1 MYLRKVAGYTMKK
14 SKILT
19 KCLALLLIITF
30 VILPEGAVEVSAKE
44 DHYLHDVH
52 ISVNGGEARTVRAV
66 DCEYPN
72 NVYVS
77 LKDVA
82 ALLNGTDAPFSVEI
96 LDKEIVITTG
106 AAASDRSLNGW
117 QEGEK
122 EAFFAKE
129 SGNNALSIDGQPRRY
144 SNLRADY
151 GSGVDCFIR
160 PVSLCMMLNM
170 NIQDVS
176 DDTYNIQTN
185 TIFEISPK
193 KLEEEG
199 FFFEV
204 NSALV
209 GDATTGEIFYA
220 FNGAEPLPIASTTKL
235 MTYLLT
241 EDAISRGGLSESDY
255 VTVSEEASRIS
266 KSEDG
271 TNEMEPGTQITV
283 GELIKGALLPS
294 SNECAYLLGEKV
306 GGDTNTFVKMMNDKA
321 AEIGLDTAVF
331 YNANGL
337 PDYNKSGL
345 PSKKQNH
352 MSTEDMFKMCAYI
365 LNTYPQIKEVT
376 SLFDA
381 SLPSINGYVKNT
393 NELLYNMPEI
403 NGLKTGTTNRAGAC
417 LVTSLTVNDG
427 TSDHDLVAVVLGA
440 ENTRARFTTSQLL
453 ACYAKNVVLG
463 YASADG
469 TVFVSNENG
478 EEDQAVNITA
488 SSLVDMVVREAFKLR

>member
-14 SKILT
+14 NRLIKT
-19 KCLALLLIITF
+19 CLALLIVVGI
-30 VILPEGAVEVSAKE
+30 VILPEGAVKVSAKE
-44 DHYLHDVH
+44 DHYLHDVY
-52 ISVNGGEARTVRAV
+52 ISVNGGEARCVRAV

-77 LKDVA
+77 LKDIA
-82 ALLNGTDAPFSVEI
+82 ALLNGSDAPFSVEV

-106 AAASDRSLNGW
+106 SAASDRNLNGW
-117 QEGEK
+117 QESER
-122 EAFFAKE
+122 EVFFAKE
-129 SGNNALSIDGQPRRY
+129 SGNNAMSVNGEARRY

-170 NIQDVS
+170 NIEDIG
-176 DDTYNIQTN
+176 DDTYDIKTN
-185 TIFEISPK
+185 SILKISPK
-193 KLEEEG
+193 ELEEDG

-220 FNGAEPLPIASTTKL
+220 FNGEEPLPIASITKL

-241 EDAISRGGLSESDY
+241 EEAIENGAFTASDY
-255 VTVSEEASRIS
+255 VSVSEEASRIS

-283 GELIKGALLPS
+283 DELIKGALLPS

-306 GGDTNTFVKMMNDKA
+306 GGDTDTFVGMMNDKA
-321 AEIGLDTAVF
+321 AEIGLSTAVF

-337 PDYNKSGL
+337 PDYNNSGI

-352 MSTEDMFKMCAYI
+352 MSTMDMFKMCAYI
-365 LNTYPQIKEVT
+365 LNNYPQIKEVT

-381 SLPSINGYVKNT
+381 SLPSVNGYVKNT

-427 TSDHDLVAVVLGA
+427 TLDHDLVAIVLGA

-453 ACYAKNVVLG
+453 AYYAKNVVLG
-463 YASADG
+463 LAGADG
-469 TVFVSNENG
+469 SVLVSNENA
-478 EEDQAVNITA
+478 EEEQPVNITA
-488 SSLVDMVVREAFKLR
+488 STLVDMVVREAFKLK